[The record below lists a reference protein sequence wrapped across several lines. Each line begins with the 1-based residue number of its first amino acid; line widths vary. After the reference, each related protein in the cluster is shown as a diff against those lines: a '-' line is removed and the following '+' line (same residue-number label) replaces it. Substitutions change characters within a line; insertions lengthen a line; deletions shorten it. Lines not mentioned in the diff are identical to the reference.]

1 MTRDALD
8 ALLAEGWHGEDDG
21 APPAALITASIG
33 LGKTHAALDEALRL
47 VEYGVR
53 PIIIAAPTHDLN
65 KQLRQRAR
73 ARAAELGMRAS
84 IEMRLGRDA
93 IDPDGDGQTKMCLDL
108 ESVREVEDVGL
119 DAQSHVCS
127 HKLKDGKVARCR
139 FYDACSFQRQ
149 RAKKADILFVSHA
162 ALGHEKPPEIGSPR
176 LLIVDENPVT
186 ALLRGMNGNESI
198 VSMGDLA
205 TVVRDQ
211 AGNMSDE
218 RTALF
223 KYAAP
228 ALVSMRDKMDDLR
241 RRNGYGPVTREALF
255 EANIIPNELS
265 AAARQAKYR
274 IIHPPIIP
282 GMGVQERREML
293 KQAAGNRALLQEA
306 RMYRLLRDFL
316 LNPAL
321 GPKSGHVR
329 LTTKTD
335 SDGNIHEVWRLTY
348 LARMAKGWC
357 APTLVLDATA
367 RPEYRFATR
376 AVFPGL
382 RDDLGGEVVA
392 ATPHL
397 RIRVATGRDMSLGSI
412 KANLKKYAREVSAV
426 TARELRKL
434 GGRRALLVTN
444 KVLADE
450 IRSNGPPHG
459 VEVAHYNALRGR
471 DDWGQARLQISW
483 GRTQASPEAVETMAG
498 AITGMAV
505 EPLSGWYQ
513 TAERPL
519 IVAGKVAGWQR
530 VPYHPNPY
538 AEAVRWQICE
548 GEILQS
554 ERLRA
559 VARTADTPADLLLV
573 GCPVP
578 PGLELASVE
587 DYVPP
592 GPVDLMLAAG
602 GVALLSAPA
611 AAKAYPEIFRN
622 AKAAK
627 NALGRGGPHSL
638 NNPSI
643 KGMRLTSCRYSLI
656 GAGRHPVTALV
667 DPAAVPDPRSW
678 LEERLGPLS
687 GFWPASTALVAA
699 SVE

>member
-1 MTRDALD
+1 VTHDALEGH
-8 ALLAEGWHGEDDG
+8 LPEGWQREKEV
-21 APPAALITASIG
+21 APPAAQIAASVG
-33 LGKTHAALDEALRL
+33 LGKTRAALDEALRL
-47 VEYGVR
+47 VERGVR
-53 PIIIAAPTHDLN
+53 PIIIATPTHDLN

-73 ARAAELGMRAS
+73 ARAAALGISAS

-93 IDPDGDGQTKMCLDL
+93 IDPEGDGKAKMCLDL
-108 ESVREVEDVGL
+108 ELVHEVEDVGL

-127 HKLKDGKVARCR
+127 RKLGDGKVARCR

-149 RAKKADILFVSHA
+149 RAKRADIWFVSHA
-162 ALGHEKPPEIGSPR
+162 ALGQRKPPEIGSPR

-186 ALLRGMNGNESI
+186 ALLRGMNSSEII
-198 VSMGDLA
+198 VSMGNLA
-205 TVVRDQ
+205 TVVRDR

-223 KYAAP
+223 QVIAP
-228 ALVSMRDKMDDLR
+228 ALVSVRGRMDALR
-241 RRNGYGPVTREALF
+241 KITGCGPVTRDALF
-255 EANIIPNELS
+255 EASIIPNELS
-265 AAARQAKYR
+265 AAARQAKSQIVR
-274 IIHPPIIP
+274 PPIIP

-293 KQAAGNRALLQEA
+293 KKAAGNRALLQEA
-306 RMYRLLRDFL
+306 RMYQLLRDFL
-316 LNPAL
+316 LNSAL

-329 LTTKTD
+329 LTTRTD

-348 LARMAKGWC
+348 LARVAKGWR

-376 AVFPGL
+376 AAFPGL
-382 RDDLGGEVVA
+382 RDDLGGEIVA

-412 KANLKKYAREVSAV
+412 TANLKKYAREVSAV

-434 GGRRALLVTN
+434 GGGRALSVTN

-450 IRSNGPPHG
+450 IKSAGLPHG
-459 VEVAHYNALRGR
+459 VDVAHYNALRGR

-483 GRTQASPEAVETMAG
+483 GRTQASPKAVETIAG

-505 EPLSGWYQ
+505 EPPLSGWYP

-530 VPYHPNPY
+530 VPYHPDPH

-548 GEILQS
+548 GETLQS

-559 VARTADTPADLLLV
+559 VARTADSPAELLMV

-578 PGLELASVE
+578 GGLELASVE
-587 DYVPP
+587 DYAPP

-602 GVALLSAPA
+602 GIALLSAPA
-611 AAKAYPEIFRN
+611 AAKAYPEIFPN
-622 AKAAK
+622 AKAAS

-643 KGMRLTSCRYSLI
+643 KGMRLTSCRYRLI
-656 GAGRHPVTALV
+656 GAGRHRATALV

-678 LEERLGPLS
+678 LEARLGPLAC
-687 GFWPASTALVAA
+687 FWPDSEPLG
-699 SVE
+699 SVD

>member
-8 ALLAEGWHGEDDG
+8 ALLAEGWHREDDE

-47 VEYGVR
+47 VESGVR
-53 PIIIAAPTHDLN
+53 SIIVAAPTHDLN
-65 KQLRQRAR
+65 KQLRRRAR
-73 ARAAELGMRAS
+73 ARADELGISVS

-127 HKLKDGKVARCR
+127 RKLEDGEAARCLY
-139 FYDACSFQRQ
+139 FESCSFQRQ
-149 RAKKADILFVSHA
+149 RAKKSDIWFVSHA
-162 ALGHEKPPEIGSPR
+162 ALGHEKPSEIGSPR

-186 ALLRGMNGNESI
+186 ALLRGTNGSEVI

-205 TVVRDQ
+205 TVERDQ

-223 KYAAP
+223 QVVAP
-228 ALVSMRDKMDDLR
+228 ALVSIRDKMDDLR
-241 RRNGYGPVTREALF
+241 RRNGYGPVTRKALF

-265 AAARQAKYR
+265 AAARQAKSR
-274 IIHPPIIP
+274 ITHPPIIP

-293 KQAAGNRALLQEA
+293 KKAAGNRALLREA
-306 RMYRLLRDFL
+306 RMYQLLRDFL

-329 LTTKTD
+329 LTTKI
-335 SDGNIHEVWRLTY
+335 DGDDNSHEVWRLTY
-348 LARMAKGWC
+348 LARVAKGWR

-382 RDDLGGEVVA
+382 RDDLGGEIVA

-412 KANLKKYAREVSAV
+412 KANLTKYAREVSAV

-434 GGRRALLVTN
+434 GGGRALLVTN

-450 IRSNGPPHG
+450 IRSNGPSLG

-471 DDWGQARLQISW
+471 DDWLEARLQISW

-505 EPLSGWYQ
+505 EPLSGWYPMV
-513 TAERPL
+513 ERRL
-519 IVAGKVAGWQR
+519 LVAGKLAGWER
-530 VPYHPNPY
+530 VPYHPDSH

-548 GEILQS
+548 GETLQS
-554 ERLRA
+554 ERLRG
-559 VARTADTPADLLLV
+559 VARTADTPAELLLV

-578 PGLELASVE
+578 AGLELASVE

-622 AKAAK
+622 PKAAK

-638 NNPSI
+638 NNLSI
-643 KGMRLTSCRYSLI
+643 KGMRLTSCRYRLI
-656 GAGRHPVTALV
+656 GAGRHPATALV

-678 LEERLGPLS
+678 LEARLGPLS
-687 GFWPASTALVAA
+687 GFWPASTALAAA